1 MFRITIASNDLPKF
15 IANRLSLFTN
25 FIAPVLLCL
34 TLAILLLS
42 KIFKSKPSRKVFLL
56 DFACYKPPASQMWSK
71 ELTME
76 RARHHFTNLSEEALL
91 FMEKILEKSGIGPS
105 TYLPDAFRSEQPNE
119 CMEEVRKES
128 EMVIFGAVDDILAKT
143 GVKGKDI
150 GIVIVNCCI
159 FNTVPSLS
167 AMIINRYKLG
177 DKVVSYSLSG
187 MGCSAG
193 LAAIGLAKQLLQVH
207 RNSYALVVST
217 ENITGNRY
225 QGKDRSMILINCLF
239 RVGGAAVLLSNKPSD
254 RHAAKY
260 QLIHAVHTNTAAS
273 DLSYNCISS
282 AEDAEGLVG
291 VAITKS
297 LMPVA
302 IKTIE
307 ANLTTLGHLVLPISE
322 KILFIANY
330 IARHFNLEKIKPYVP
345 DFMKAIDHIVTHVGG
360 QPVLDEVER
369 SLKLSK
375 NDMEASRMTLYR
387 FGNTSSS
394 SVWYGLAYTEAKGR
408 IKKGDRVWQIAFGSG
423 FKCNSLIMKAM
434 RDVDLEEKNPWS
446 DEIDGFPVALM
457 SSDGTFPFDFKPSK

>member
-1 MFRITIASNDLPKF
+1 MASNDLQKF
-15 IANRLSLFTN
+15 IASHLSLFTN
-25 FIAPVLLCL
+25 FIALVLLCL
-34 TLAILLLS
+34 TLTILLLS
-42 KIFKSKPSRKVFLL
+42 KLFESKPSRKVFLL

-76 RARHHFTNLSEEALL
+76 IARHQFALSKEALL
-91 FMEKILEKSGIGPS
+91 FMEKLLEKSGLGPS
-105 TYLPDAFRSEQPNE
+105 TYLPEAFKTYPPNE

-128 EMVIFGAVDDILAKT
+128 EMVIFGAVDDLLAKT

-150 GIVIVNCCI
+150 GIVIVNCCL
-159 FNTVPSLS
+159 FNTAPSLS
-167 AMIINRYKLG
+167 AMIVNRYKLG
-177 DKVVSYSLSG
+177 DKVVSYNLSG

-207 RNSYALVVST
+207 GNSYALVVST

-225 QGKDRSMILINCLF
+225 QGEDRSMILINCLF
-239 RVGGAAVLLSNKPSD
+239 RIGGAAILLSNRPSD

-273 DLSYNCISS
+273 DSSYNCISS
-282 AEDAEGLVG
+282 VEDSEGLPG
-291 VAITKS
+291 VSISKS

-330 IARHFNLEKIKPYVP
+330 IARHFHSENIKPYVP
-345 DFMKAIDHIVTHVGG
+345 DFMKAIDHIITHVGG
-360 QPVLDEVER
+360 QPVLDGVER
-369 SLKLSK
+369 NLKLSK
-375 NDMEASRMTLYR
+375 IDMEASRMTLYR

-394 SVWYGLAYTEAKGR
+394 SVWYGLAYIEAKGR
-408 IKKGDRVWQIAFGSG
+408 VKRGDRVWQIAFGSG

-434 RDVDLEEKNPWS
+434 RDVDLEENNPWS
-446 DEIDGFPVALM
+446 DEIDGFPVDLKSA
-457 SSDGTFPFDFKPSK
+457 DGAFPYDFEPSKQI

>member
-1 MFRITIASNDLPKF
+1 
-15 IANRLSLFTN
+15 
-25 FIAPVLLCL
+25 
-34 TLAILLLS
+34 
-42 KIFKSKPSRKVFLL
+42 
-56 DFACYKPPASQMWSK
+56 MW
-71 ELTME
+71 
-76 RARHHFTNLSEEALL
+76 
-91 FMEKILEKSGIGPS
+91 G
-105 TYLPDAFRSEQPNE
+105 
-119 CMEEVRKES
+119 
-128 EMVIFGAVDDILAKT
+128 
-143 GVKGKDI
+143 
-150 GIVIVNCCI
+150 
-159 FNTVPSLS
+159 
-167 AMIINRYKLG
+167 
-177 DKVVSYSLSG
+177 
-187 MGCSAG
+187 
-193 LAAIGLAKQLLQVH
+193 QVH

-225 QGKDRSMILINCLF
+225 LGKDRSMILINCLF

-446 DEIDGFPVALM
+446 NEIDGFPVALM

>member
-1 MFRITIASNDLPKF
+1 MASNDLQKF
-15 IANRLSLFTN
+15 IASHLSLFTN
-25 FIAPVLLCL
+25 FIAL
-34 TLAILLLS
+34 
-42 KIFKSKPSRKVFLL
+42 
-56 DFACYKPPASQMWSK
+56 PPASQMWSK

-76 RARHHFTNLSEEALL
+76 IARHQFALSKEALL
-91 FMEKILEKSGIGPS
+91 FMEKLLEKSGLGPS
-105 TYLPDAFRSEQPNE
+105 TYLPEAFRTYPPNE

-128 EMVIFGAVDDILAKT
+128 ETVIFGAVDDVLAKT

-150 GIVIVNCCI
+150 GIVIVNCCL
-159 FNTVPSLS
+159 FNTAPSLS
-167 AMIINRYKLG
+167 AMIVNRYKLG
-177 DKVVSYSLSG
+177 DKVVSYNLSG

-207 RNSYALVVST
+207 GNSYALVVST

-225 QGKDRSMILINCLF
+225 QGEDRSMILINCLF
-239 RVGGAAVLLSNKPSD
+239 RIGGAAILLSNRPSD

-273 DLSYNCISS
+273 DSSYNCISS
-282 AEDAEGLVG
+282 VEDSEGHPG
-291 VAITKS
+291 VSINKS

-330 IARHFNLEKIKPYVP
+330 IARHFHSENIKPYVP
-345 DFMKAIDHIVTHVGG
+345 DFMKAIDHIITHVAR
-360 QPVLDEVER
+360 VMER
-369 SLKLSK
+369 NLKLSK
-375 NDMEASRMTLYR
+375 IDMEASRMTLYR

-394 SVWYGLAYTEAKGR
+394 SVWYGLAYIEAKGR
-408 IKKGDRVWQIAFGSG
+408 VKRGDRVWQIAFGSG

-434 RDVDLEEKNPWS
+434 RDVDLEENNPWS
-446 DEIDGFPVALM
+446 DEIDGFPVDLKSA
-457 SSDGTFPFDFKPSK
+457 DGAFPYDLEPSKQI

>member
-193 LAAIGLAKQLLQVH
+193 LAAIGLAKQLLQVGLFSTLYIFMDGSYYMLPMVSVH
-207 RNSYALVVST
+207 NNIRYLALAYALIFFFS
-217 ENITGNRY
+217 RKKHPA
-225 QGKDRSMILINCLF
+225 QK
-239 RVGGAAVLLSNKPSD
+239 
-254 RHAAKY
+254 
-260 QLIHAVHTNTAAS
+260 
-273 DLSYNCISS
+273 
-282 AEDAEGLVG
+282 
-291 VAITKS
+291 
-297 LMPVA
+297 
-302 IKTIE
+302 
-307 ANLTTLGHLVLPISE
+307 
-322 KILFIANY
+322 
-330 IARHFNLEKIKPYVP
+330 
-345 DFMKAIDHIVTHVGG
+345 
-360 QPVLDEVER
+360 LD
-369 SLKLSK
+369 
-375 NDMEASRMTLYR
+375 
-387 FGNTSSS
+387 
-394 SVWYGLAYTEAKGR
+394 
-408 IKKGDRVWQIAFGSG
+408 
-423 FKCNSLIMKAM
+423 
-434 RDVDLEEKNPWS
+434 
-446 DEIDGFPVALM
+446 
-457 SSDGTFPFDFKPSK
+457 